1 MRAVRVRRVVP
12 LVVAMSIFAFACA
25 SPPEAEKKAAD
36 AAVSAAQ
43 SAGAEKYAPS
53 EFSAMTAAVKKA
65 ESEMSTKAYKEA
77 KVSYQSAKDLA
88 DKATQAAG
96 AGKAAADAAKAD
108 AEKQLAELDARWQ
121 ELQAKAAAAAKN
133 IKADQRAVWEANA
146 KSIADAF
153 EAAKASLATDA
164 GAAKAKLATIPAE
177 LDKWEADVAALAT
190 PKKDDKKPAAKK

>member
-1 MRAVRVRRVVP
+1 MRAVRVWNVVS
-12 LVVAMSIFAFACA
+12 LVAAMSLLAFACA

-77 KVSYQSAKDLA
+77 KASYESVKDLG
-88 DKATQAAG
+88 DKAAKAAV

-108 AEKQLAELDARWQ
+108 AEKQLGDLEARWT
-121 ELQAKAAAAAKN
+121 ELQAKAEAATKSL
-133 IKADQRAVWEANA
+133 KADQKAVWEANG
-146 KSIADAF
+146 KSIGEAF
-153 EAAKASLATDA
+153 EAAKASLATDV
-164 GAAKAKLATIPAE
+164 GAAKAKLAAIPAE
-177 LDKWEADVAALAT
+177 LDKWEADVTALAT

>member
-1 MRAVRVRRVVP
+1 MRAVRVWNVVP
-12 LVVAMSIFAFACA
+12 LAVAMSLLAFACA

-53 EFSAMTAAVKKA
+53 EFSAMTAAVKRPSPRGA
-65 ESEMSTKAYKEA
+65 TGLQGSQGQLQ
-77 KVSYQSAKDLA
+77 VAKDLA

-96 AGKAAADAAKAD
+96 AGKAVADAAKAD

-121 ELQAKAAAAAKN
+121 SFREGCSRPKN
-133 IKADQRAVWEANA
+133 IKATRRRSGGNARASPTRSRPP
-146 KSIADAF
+146 KPRSH
-153 EAAKASLATDA
+153 DA
-164 GAAKAKLATIPAE
+164 GAAKAKLAAIPAE
-177 LDKWEADVAALAT
+177 LDNGGRITALAT

>member
-1 MRAVRVRRVVP
+1 MRAVRVRNVVP
-12 LVVAMSIFAFACA
+12 VLAMSIFAFACA

-53 EFSAMTAAVKKA
+53 EFSAMTAAMKKA

-108 AEKQLAELDARWQ
+108 AEKQLADLDARWQ

-133 IKADQRAVWEANA
+133 LKADQRAVWEANA
-146 KSIADAF
+146 KSI
-153 EAAKASLATDA
+153 
-164 GAAKAKLATIPAE
+164 
-177 LDKWEADVAALAT
+177 
-190 PKKDDKKPAAKK
+190 